1 MSKLP
6 LKMDLLNVP
15 KIQKMNAP
23 MSSLMGDSSDEI
35 GLGYHHTLVS
45 TRFEIQTF
53 MLKSLKC

>member
-1 MSKLP
+1 
-6 LKMDLLNVP
+6 MDLLNVP

-45 TRFEIQTF
+45 TQ
-53 MLKSLKC
+53 L